1 MVINT
6 EINDKDILE
15 QVKLSLQLPG
25 IIEQILMRR
34 IVQSEAESV
43 NITADKIELQKASDD
58 FRERNKLLRAEN
70 TKTWLRIN
78 RISIDEYE
86 EIIRLELLGN
96 KLKKMLLADKVEGY
110 FYQNQSDFDQVVIYE
125 VILENKELATELYYA
140 IREGELQFQ
149 DVARKYIVDT
159 ELKRKGGYLGQIQRK
174 DLSMTLRPI
183 FSITSFPQIFKPLP
197 TAEGF
202 NLIWVEEIIKASLDE
217 KTRQEIE
224 FQLFI
229 NFLKEKITTD
239 Q

>member
-34 IVQSEAESV
+34 IVQSEAESA
-43 NITADKIELQKASDD
+43 NITVDKIELQKASDD

-70 TKTWLRIN
+70 TKTWLGIN

-96 KLKKMLLADKVEGY
+96 KLRKMVLADKVESY
-110 FYQNQSDFDQVVIYE
+110 FHQKQSDFDQVVIYE

-149 DVARKYIVDT
+149 DVASKYIIDI
-159 ELKRKGGYLGQIQRK
+159 ELKRKGGYLGQIKRK
-174 DLSMTLRPI
+174 DLSLMLQPI
-183 FSITSFPQIFKPLP
+183 FSIASFPQIFKPLP
-197 TAEGF
+197 TAKGF
-202 NLIWVEEIIKASLDE
+202 HLIWVEEIIKASLDE
-217 KTRQEIE
+217 RTRQEIE
-224 FQLFI
+224 LQLFL
-229 NFLKEKITTD
+229 NFLKEKIATV
-239 Q
+239 